1 MFNVLN
7 SKNILNKVILSYHS
21 RQATVYLW
29 YCLKSDMNLNF
40 LKETSTALPIEYGT
54 SYRAENLKYQ
64 FHGVFSKTFTFKN
77 CTGLFNIS
85 KNLGKQLP
93 LNIATCQKW
102 TLDLCCQFFY
112 KSFSRSAK
120 KL

>member
-1 MFNVLN
+1 M
-7 SKNILNKVILSYHS
+7 NILHKAILSYHR

-40 LKETSTALPIEYGT
+40 LKETSTALLIEYGA
-54 SYRAENLKYQ
+54 SYRAENQKYHS
-64 FHGVFSKTFTFKN
+64 FMGCFSKTFTFKN
-77 CTGLFNIS
+77 CTGLFNTS

-112 KSFSRSAK
+112 KSFSRCAK
-120 KL
+120 NIIRHH